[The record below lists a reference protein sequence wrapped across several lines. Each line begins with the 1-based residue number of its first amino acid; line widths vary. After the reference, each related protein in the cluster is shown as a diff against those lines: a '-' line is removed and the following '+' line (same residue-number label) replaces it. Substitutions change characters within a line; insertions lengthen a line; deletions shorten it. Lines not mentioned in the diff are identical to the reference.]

1 MATEKIHL
9 VVKDSRRC
17 SISAFGPHAIAT
29 NLLPHV
35 RLEVVFVKVVAVVS
49 IVSAKHVHAVLEN
62 DAGMGV
68 SWAGALLGIQWLK
81 LLPGVRLNAISMEV
95 INTVIAV
102 VATKDI
108 DAASVDHSGVSIS
121 WTRWLG
127 TAICIQLTP
136 GIGRKVEAEEVIATI
151 GSIVAAKDIEV
162 VVKGD

>member
-1 MATEKIHL
+1 MS
-9 VVKDSRRC
+9 V
-17 SISAFGPHAIAT
+17 IST
-29 NLLPHV
+29 
-35 RLEVVFVKVVAVVS
+35 
-49 IVSAKHVHAVLEN
+49 KHVHAVLEY

-81 LLPGVRLNAISMEV
+81 LLPGVRLDAISMEV
-95 INTVIAV
+95 INTVVAV

-108 DAASVDHSGVSIS
+108 DAASVDHSSVSIS